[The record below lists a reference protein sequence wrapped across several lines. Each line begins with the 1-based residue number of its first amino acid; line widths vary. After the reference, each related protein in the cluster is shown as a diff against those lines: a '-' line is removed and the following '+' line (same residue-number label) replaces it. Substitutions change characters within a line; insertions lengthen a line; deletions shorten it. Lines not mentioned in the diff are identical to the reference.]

1 MKFLMMI
8 LRLVQNDLRP
18 CPVWRA
24 RRVVGPTP
32 DCFLNGLTRQSV
44 IKLAKK
50 RGFEVVERH
59 ILEEELPTFS
69 EVLICG
75 SAALLRWR
83 LDQPGLGPRIGLAL
97 RQIDEAN
104 HAAKAEE

>member
-1 MKFLMMI
+1 MQFLMMI
-8 LRLVQNDLRP
+8 LGLVQNDLRP

-24 RRVVGPTP
+24 RRVGGPTP

-59 ILEEELPTFS
+59 ILEEEPPTLS
-69 EVLICG
+69 EVFICG
-75 SAALLRWR
+75 SAALLRWA
-83 LDQPGLGPRIGLAL
+83 LDEPGLRAWIGLVL
-97 RQIDEAN
+97 SQIDQADEA
-104 HAAKAEE
+104 A